1 MDSWRLHC
9 QNAFNGEPHA
19 SALVALVETGC
30 MHIGDHVDIVTQDPV
45 IGASLEQLGFTISQD
60 HTYTLPSAQ
69 QKEYVQVKREER
81 QMWHQGQQKVLDSD
95 IDQVVEQSKPLALS
109 DQDRR
114 KMVGLFAK
122 QHGDTLQ
129 GFIRGLAAFLH
140 YQRHHSQLAIWDM
153 PRARLVIMEQPQ
165 LLLEVLG
172 FRVVATNAQSAE
184 PRTTVVIDEPEKTI
198 QFQMNPSITDRELGR
213 LAWAL
218 KPSHL
223 ESAAVDEFGL
233 GDKHRD
239 EGTVVQNNTCFGWLM
254 SIITSIF
261 DALPQLFHS

>member
-1 MDSWRLHC
+1 M
-9 QNAFNGEPHA
+9 AFNGDQHA

-30 MHIGDHVDIVTQDPV
+30 MHKGDHVDIITQDPT
-45 IGASLEQLGFTISQD
+45 IGASLEQLGFTVSQD
-60 HTYTLPSAQ
+60 HSYTLPSVQ
-69 QKEYVQVKREER
+69 QKEYVQAKREER
-81 QMWHQGQQKVLDSD
+81 QSWHQRQQQVLDSD

-114 KMVGLFAK
+114 QMVGIFAK
-122 QHGDTLQ
+122 RHGDTLQ

-140 YQRHHSQLAIWDM
+140 YQRKHSQLAIWDM
-153 PRARLVIMEQPQ
+153 PRARLVTIEQAQ
-165 LLLEVLG
+165 LLIELLG
-172 FRVVATNAQSAE
+172 FHVVANAQSTE
-184 PRTTVVIDEPEKTI
+184 PQTTVVIDEPEKTI

-239 EGTVVQNNTCFGWLM
+239 EGTVVQNHTCFGWLM

>member
-1 MDSWRLHC
+1 MDTWRLHC
-9 QNAFNGEPHA
+9 QNAFDGDQHA

-30 MHIGDHVDIVTQDPV
+30 MHKGDHVEIIAQDPA
-45 IGASLEQLGFTISQD
+45 IAASLAQLGFTVSQD

-81 QMWHQGQQKVLDSD
+81 QSWHQRQQQVLDSD

-122 QHGDTLQ
+122 KHGDTLQ

-140 YQRHHSQLAIWDM
+140 YQRKHSRLAIWDM
-153 PRARLVIMEQPQ
+153 PRVRLVTIEQPQ
-165 LLLEVLG
+165 LLLEILG
-172 FRVVATNAQSAE
+172 FHVVAQSTE
-184 PRTTVVIDEPEKTI
+184 PQRTTVVIDEPEKTI
-198 QFQMNPSITDRELGR
+198 QFQMNPSITDRELRR

-233 GDKHRD
+233 GDQHRD
-239 EGTVVQNNTCFGWLM
+239 EGTVAQTDTCFGWLM

-261 DALPQLFHS
+261 DALPLHS